1 MTRSVSNSLALRS
14 VATSAAEYIHRRRA
28 TMTQQEIYDQ
38 ISKIEWV
45 LEHDTDLSQ
54 NRVMAL
60 GGEWAGLKKRYIRI
74 AAIYDEGMW
83 AMLHRLR
90 GI

>member
-1 MTRSVSNSLALRS
+1 
-14 VATSAAEYIHRRRA
+14 
-28 TMTQQEIYDQ
+28 MTQQEISNR
-38 ISKIEWV
+38 IRKIEWV
-45 LEHDTDLSQ
+45 LEHEPDLSQ

-60 GGEWAGLKKRYIRI
+60 GGEWAGLKKCLVDQRPLT
-74 AAIYDEGMW
+74 GSWTVSMW

>member
-1 MTRSVSNSLALRS
+1 
-14 VATSAAEYIHRRRA
+14 
-28 TMTQQEIYDQ
+28 MTQQEISDR
-38 ISKIEWV
+38 IRKIEWV
-45 LEHDTDLSQ
+45 LEHEPDLSQ

-60 GGEWAGLKKRYIRI
+60 GGEWAGLKKSKVNKKWLVNV
-74 AAIYDEGMW
+74 DEAMW

>member
-1 MTRSVSNSLALRS
+1 
-14 VATSAAEYIHRRRA
+14 
-28 TMTQQEIYDQ
+28 MTQQEIYDR
-38 ISKIEWV
+38 ISKINWV
-45 LEHDTDLSQ
+45 LEHEPDLSQ

-60 GGEWAGLKKRYIRI
+60 AGEWKGLRMSTHPVTLSSGNSEDIF
-74 AAIYDEGMW
+74 DEGMW

>member
-1 MTRSVSNSLALRS
+1 MT
-14 VATSAAEYIHRRRA
+14 Y
-28 TMTQQEIYDQ
+28 QEISDR
-38 ISKIEWV
+38 IREIEWV
-45 LEHDTDLSQ
+45 LEHEPDLSQ

-60 GGEWAGLKKRYIRI
+60 GGEWAGLFKSQANNKQWLMD
-74 AAIYDEGMW
+74 AVDEGMW

>member
-1 MTRSVSNSLALRS
+1 
-14 VATSAAEYIHRRRA
+14 
-28 TMTQQEIYDQ
+28 MTQQEISDR
-38 ISKIEWV
+38 IRKIEWV

-60 GGEWAGLKKRYIRI
+60 GGEWAGLKKSK
-74 AAIYDEGMW
+74 ANKQWLVDVVEEGMW